1 MERRRVGFGASFV
14 LLLTTIVSLVV
25 AQVAPAFALARIAG
39 ERPAMSTPREGESVT
54 AREMRAKDAFT
65 VKRAGRG
72 ADRVGPEPSP
82 PCCAALL
89 GGGLAS
95 VAPLDCA
102 LLGPF
107 ELVTWE
113 SPRRHRARLMVFLN

>member
-1 MERRRVGFGASFV
+1 MGFGASFV

-25 AQVAPAFALARIAG
+25 AQIAPGFAIARRAG
-39 ERPAMSTPREGESVT
+39 ERPTMSAPREGESVT
-54 AREMRAKDAFT
+54 NREVRAKDAFT

-72 ADRVGPEPSP
+72 TDRLGPEPSTP
-82 PCCAALL
+82 SVAAFV
-89 GGGLAS
+89 GGSLAS
-95 VAPLDCA
+95 VAPLERVSIR
-102 LLGPF
+102 PF

>member
-1 MERRRVGFGASFV
+1 MGFGASFV

-25 AQVAPAFALARIAG
+25 AQVAPAFAVARLAG
-39 ERPAMSTPREGESVT
+39 ERPTMSTPREGESVT
-54 AREMRAKDAFT
+54 SRELRARDALT

-72 ADRVGPEPSP
+72 VDRIGPEPST
-82 PCCAALL
+82 PCLAALL
-89 GGGLAS
+89 VAGLAS
-95 VAPLDCA
+95 VAPLDHA